1 MGGSILIET
10 VFDYPG
16 MGRLMGEATSNRD
29 FPLMQTILLATIVIV
44 LTANFIVDLIY
55 PLIDPRARR
64 A

>member
-1 MGGSILIET
+1 
-10 VFDYPG
+10 
-16 MGRLMGEATSNRD
+16 MGEATSNRD

-64 A
+64 AKAS